1 MNNLRKH
8 YQFPLLVGLV
18 VLGSFS
24 AHATQQQQGQPL
36 PLYLQVIQSLQTNDG
51 VRPIVPD
58 VHPVTAQYNREAVI
72 PPQCYTRTEGE
83 FNPCYVCHQNAID
96 GRENVMNDGGLQVAY
111 SFSDVGLKNHWKN
124 LFEDRSE
131 AVAKISDKDIL
142 AWIAEDNYSDLAPR
156 LKAAEFEGWIPDL
169 KNLQLGKGAF
179 DKYGFAK
186 DGTHWVAFNY
196 KPLPSTFWPTNG
208 ATDDV
213 MIRLSEEFRTDSK
226 GNFSLDVYR
235 ANLAI
240 LEASIKG
247 MPEISTLPVD
257 ERIVGKDLNGDNKLE
272 VISQITDTK
281 SWVGAANKIWLE
293 TTVYPAGTEFLHTVR
308 YLGMNKNSEGE
319 TEIGVS
325 TRIKEVR
332 YMRKWRAYPKPVYA
346 RQYQLEAYEKEAGHL
361 PGYNKLGDHGLDN
374 GTGWAIQGFI
384 EARDGSLRISTYEEN
399 FFCMGCHNSIGS
411 TIDKTFSFARKPDG
425 AEGWG
430 YINLKGM
437 PDAPNKGETEG
448 EILTYLQR
456 VGGGGEFR
464 SNPEMQARW
473 FTKEGKVDVAKVKK
487 AADVYTLITP
497 SVERAMQLNKAYRTI
512 VEQQDYIFGRD
523 ATVLPPHNVYQEV
536 DNETSPTLPADKIF
550 AWDIRLEW
558 NMNSAD
564 AKNNVD
570 LTLTKNN

>member
-1 MNNLRKH
+1 MNNHIKH
-8 YQFPLLVGLV
+8 YQLLLLVGVSALLSFPV
-18 VLGSFS
+18 V
-24 AHATQQQQGQPL
+24 AKQQEERAEL
-36 PLYLQVIQSLQTNDG
+36 PFYLQIIQSLQTNTG
-51 VRPIVPD
+51 VRPVVPD

-72 PPQCYTRTEGE
+72 PPQCYTRTEGQ
-83 FNPCYVCHQNAID
+83 FNPCYVCHQNAIE

-111 SFSDVGLKNHWKN
+111 SFSDVGLKNHWNN

-131 AVAKISDKDIL
+131 AVEKISDKEIL
-142 AWIAEDNYSDLAPR
+142 EWVAEDNYSDLAPR
-156 LKAAEFEGWIPDL
+156 LKSAKFEGWIPDL
-169 KNLQLGKGAF
+169 KNLQLGKDAF
-179 DKYGFAK
+179 DEYGFAK
-186 DGTHWVAFNY
+186 DGSLWVAFNY

-213 MIRLSEEFRTDSK
+213 MIRLGEEFRVDSNGK
-226 GNFSLDVYR
+226 FSLDVYR

-240 LEASIKG
+240 VEASIKG
-247 MPEISTLPVD
+247 LNEISTLAVD
-257 ERIVGKDLNGDNKLE
+257 ERSVGKDLNGDSKLD
-272 VISQITDTK
+272 VVSHISDV
-281 SWVGAANKIWLE
+281 SAYVGGASKVWLE
-293 TTVYPAGTEFLHTVR
+293 PTVYPAGTEFLHTVR
-308 YLGMNKNSEGE
+308 YLGINQNKNGE
-319 TEIGVS
+319 AEIGVS

-332 YMRKWRAYPKPVYA
+332 YMRKWRAYPKQVYA
-346 RQYQLEAYEKEAGHL
+346 RQYELESFEKEAGHL
-361 PGYNKLGDHGLDN
+361 PGYTNLGDYGLDN

-384 EARDGSLRISTYEEN
+384 EARDGSLRISTHEEN

-425 AEGWG
+425 AQGWG

-473 FTKEGKVDVAKVKK
+473 FTKEGKVDIAKVKNAK
-487 AADVYTLITP
+487 DVYELIVP

-512 VEQQDYIFGRD
+512 VDQQDYVFGRD
-523 ATVLPPHNVYQEV
+523 ATVVPPHNVYQEV
-536 DNETSPTLPADKIF
+536 DNETSPTLPADKIY
-550 AWDIRLEW
+550 AWDIRLDW
-558 NMNSAD
+558 SVDSAD
-564 AKNNVD
+564 VKNNKD